1 MFFYL
6 GRNRGS
12 RPQTAGGE
20 MHVTFQDEVNVIA
33 TISGRGRAWRHF
45 FGIGRNKESQP
56 QTAGGEMHVT
66 FQDEVNIV
74 ETISGWGRGMEA
86 FLWVR

>member
-1 MFFYL
+1 
-6 GRNRGS
+6 
-12 RPQTAGGE
+12 
-20 MHVTFQDEVNVIA
+20 MHVTFQDEVNIVE
-33 TISGRGRAWRHF
+33 TISGCWKGHGLHF
-45 FGIGRNKESQP
+45 FGLGRNKGSRP

-74 ETISGWGRGMEA
+74 ETISGRGEGMEA

>member
-1 MFFYL
+1 M
-6 GRNRGS
+6 
-12 RPQTAGGE
+12 AGG
-20 MHVTFQDEVNVIA
+20 
-33 TISGRGRAWRHF
+33 GAWRHF